1 LDRGSIQQLAS
12 QKEIYI
18 ELLKLTDEGEQI
30 LQYIQDL
37 EINENEPEK
46 SKRIEEDSKY
56 KYKKSK
62 KEMSFQKQQ
71 QPQSLGSR
79 LPYRRYYTE
88 SNSEIQVSSS
98 GLRS

>member
-56 KYKKSK
+56 KKSK

-71 QPQSLGSR
+71 QLQSLGSR

-98 GLRS
+98 GLCS